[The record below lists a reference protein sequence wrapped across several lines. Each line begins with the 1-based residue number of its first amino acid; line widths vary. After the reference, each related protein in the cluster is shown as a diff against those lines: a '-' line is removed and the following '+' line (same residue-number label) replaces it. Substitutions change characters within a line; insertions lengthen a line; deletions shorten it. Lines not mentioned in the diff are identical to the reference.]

1 MNQAVLLIHTAVLR
15 TTSHLLLAQFNFTF
29 KFVLHLLPQIP
40 NMALI
45 PMALGTCKA
54 IPATTLALEVAYRM
68 TTPSTATMVQGEAP
82 RVGAITIKLV
92 VGTTQSTDSSSIP
105 QVATKQQ
112 MTSHTTK
119 DTETI
124 VVRLWPILFIVL

>member
-1 MNQAVLLIHTAVLR
+1 
-15 TTSHLLLAQFNFTF
+15 
-29 KFVLHLLPQIP
+29 
-40 NMALI
+40 MALI
-45 PMALGTCKA
+45 PMVLGTCRA
-54 IPATTLALEVAYRM
+54 TPATTLALVGAYRM
-68 TTPSTATMVQGEAP
+68 TTPSTVTMVQGEAP

-124 VVRLWPILFIVL
+124 VVRLWPILFIVLQRTFSVRSAAFMQLLSPSTTIPSSLIG